1 MKISEMIDALEA
13 IKQNSGDLL
22 VFDADLFLLSKCN
35 VCVIVS
41 DKEYPSWKEEYN
53 LPDVFCRIG

>member
-1 MKISEMIDALEA
+1 MKISEMINALEE
-13 IKQNSGDLL
+13 IKQNSGDLS
-22 VFDADLFLLSKCN
+22 VFDADLYLLDKSN

-41 DKEYPSWKEEYN
+41 DEVYPSWKEEYN

>member
-1 MKISEMIDALEA
+1 MKISEMINALEE
-13 IKQNSGDLL
+13 IKQNSGDLS
-22 VFDADLFLLSKCN
+22 VFDADLYLLNKSS

-41 DKEYPSWKEEYN
+41 NEVYPSWKEEYN